1 MALMHQLVAENLPQ
15 KRKTSPR
22 GWLMFNA
29 PCCTH
34 RGHSRDTRMRGN
46 MLILPDG
53 HIAYNCYNCGFKTVF
68 DNVNISRNFEN
79 LMNWMG
85 IPNEDIRKVKLEAL
99 QNKLAGVTALPSH
112 EDLDFLRDF
121 KEVQLPEGARPVEAI
136 MEDDEIAPQFA
147 TAIEYL
153 FSRGDAVA
161 QGWDYHWSS
170 STKWNLD
177 QRIIIPFY
185 YRDKI
190 VGWTAR
196 YAGTPP
202 SGTPRY
208 YNSDLQTG
216 YLFNCDAITK
226 GNRKYIILVEGPFD
240 AIAIDGVAALGSKL
254 SRQQLSWLNSTDRE
268 IIVLPD
274 RQKNNQGLI
283 DIALEQGWSVSFPD
297 WEDDVKDAADASCRY
312 GKLLTLRTIIDSKT
326 NSALQI
332 GTKRKMY
339 RS

>member
-1 MALMHQLVAENLPQ
+1 
-15 KRKTSPR
+15 
-22 GWLMFNA
+22 
-29 PCCTH
+29 
-34 RGHSRDTRMRGN
+34 MRGN

-79 LMNWMG
+79 LMDWMG
-85 IPNEDIRKVKLEAL
+85 IPAEDTRKVKLEVL
-99 QNKLAGVTALPSH
+99 QNKLAGVTALPTH
-112 EDLDFLRDF
+112 DDLDFLRDF
-121 KEVQLPEGARPVEAI
+121 KEVQLPEGARPIEAI
-136 MEDDEIAPQFA
+136 MEDDEISDKFA
-147 TAIEYL
+147 GCMDYL

-161 QGWDYHWSS
+161 QGWDYHWTP

-216 YLFNCDAITK
+216 YLFNCDAIAK

-240 AIAIDGVAALGSKL
+240 AVAVDGVAALGSKL
-254 SRQQLSWLNSTDRE
+254 SKQQLNWLSSTDRE
-268 IIVLPD
+268 IILLPD

-283 DIALEQGWSVSFPD
+283 DIALEQRWSVSFPD

-312 GKLLTLRTIIDSKT
+312 GKLFTLRTIIDSKT
-326 NSALQI
+326 DSALQI
-332 GTKRKMY
+332 GTRRKMF
-339 RS
+339 R

>member
-1 MALMHQLVAENLPQ
+1 MALMHQLVADNLPQ

-29 PCCTH
+29 PCCSH
-34 RGHSRDTRMRGN
+34 RGHKHDTRMRGN

-79 LMNWMG
+79 LMDWMG
-85 IPNEDIRKVKLEAL
+85 IPTEDIRRVKLEVL
-99 QNKLAGVTALPSH
+99 QNKLDGVTAVSDHNELN
-112 EDLDFLRDF
+112 FLRDF
-121 KEVQLPEGARPVEAI
+121 KEVALPENARPIQVV
-136 MEDDEIAPQFA
+136 MEDDELTEQFGMCVD
-147 TAIEYL
+147 YL
-153 FSRGDAVA
+153 ANRGAAVGE
-161 QGWDYHWSS
+161 GWDYHWTP

-208 YNSDLQTG
+208 YNSDLQPG
-216 YLFNCDAITK
+216 YLFNCDAITR
-226 GNRKYIILVEGPFD
+226 GARKYIILVEGPFD

-254 SRQQLSWLNSTDRE
+254 SKQQLSWLTSTNRE
-268 IIVLPD
+268 IILLPD
-274 RQKNNQGLI
+274 RQRNNQGLI
-283 DIALEQGWSVSFPD
+283 DVALDQGWQVSFPD
-297 WEDDVKDAADASCRY
+297 WEDDIKDAADASCRY
-312 GKLLTLRTIIDSKT
+312 GKLFTLRTIIESRT

-332 GTKRKMY
+332 GTKRKMFK
-339 RS
+339 

>member
-1 MALMHQLVAENLPQ
+1 MHQLIAENLQQ

-34 RGHSRDTRMRGN
+34 RGQSRDTRMRGN

-53 HIAYNCYNCGFKTVF
+53 HIAYNCYNCGFTTVF

-79 LMNWMG
+79 LMDWMG
-85 IPNEDIRKVKLEAL
+85 MPSEDIRKVKLEVL
-99 QNKLAGVTALPSH
+99 QNKLNGVTAVNDHNELNFVH
-112 EDLDFLRDF
+112 DF
-121 KEVQLPEGARPVEAI
+121 KEVSLPEGARPIEAI
-136 MEDDEIAPQFA
+136 MEDEEISSQFV
-147 TAIEYL
+147 TVMEYL
-153 FSRGDAVA
+153 DSRGDAVA
-161 QGWDYHWSS
+161 ESWDYHWSP

-202 SGTPRY
+202 KDTPRY

-226 GNRKYIILVEGPFD
+226 GDRKYIILVEGPFD
-240 AIAIDGVAALGSKL
+240 AIAVDGVAALGSRL

-268 IIVLPD
+268 IILLPD
-274 RQKNNQGLI
+274 RQRNNQGLI
-283 DIALEQGWSVSFPD
+283 DIALEQRWSVSFPD

-312 GKLLTLRTIIDSKT
+312 GKLFTLRTIIDSRT
-326 NSALQI
+326 SSALQI
-332 GTKRKMY
+332 GTKRQMF
-339 RS
+339 R

>member
-1 MALMHQLVAENLPQ
+1 MALMHQLVADNLPQ

-29 PCCTH
+29 PCCSH
-34 RGHSRDTRMRGN
+34 RGHKHDTRMRGN

-79 LMNWMG
+79 LMDWMG
-85 IPNEDIRKVKLEAL
+85 IPTEDIRRVKLEVL
-99 QNKLAGVTALPSH
+99 QNKLDGVTAVSDHNELN
-112 EDLDFLRDF
+112 FLREF
-121 KEVQLPEGARPVEAI
+121 KEVALPENARPIQVV
-136 MEDDEIAPQFA
+136 MEDDELAEQFGMCVD
-147 TAIEYL
+147 YL
-153 FSRGDAVA
+153 ANRGAAV
-161 QGWDYHWSS
+161 GECWDYHWTP

-208 YNSDLQTG
+208 YNSDLQPG
-216 YLFNCDAITK
+216 YLFNCDAITR
-226 GNRKYIILVEGPFD
+226 GTRKYIILVEGPFD

-254 SRQQLSWLNSTDRE
+254 SKQQLSWLTSTNRE

-274 RQKNNQGLI
+274 RQRNNQGLI
-283 DIALEQGWSVSFPD
+283 DIALDQGWQVSFPD

-312 GKLLTLRTIIDSKT
+312 GKLFTLRTIIESRT

-332 GTKRKMY
+332 GTKRKMFK
-339 RS
+339 

>member
-1 MALMHQLVAENLPQ
+1 MALIHQLIAEYIPQ
-15 KRKTSPR
+15 KRRNSPR

-29 PCCTH
+29 PCCTN
-34 RGHSRDTRMRGN
+34 RGYSRDTRMRGN

-79 LMNWMG
+79 LMTWLG
-85 IPNEDIRKVKLEAL
+85 VPSDDLRKIKLEVL
-99 QNKLAGVTALPSH
+99 QNKLTGVTALPSH

-121 KEVQLPEGARPVEAI
+121 KEVALPDGSRPVEAI
-136 MEDDEIAPQFA
+136 LEDDEISDKFVNCM
-147 TAIEYL
+147 EYL
-153 FSRGDAVA
+153 FNRGDAVA
-161 QGWDYHWSS
+161 KGWDYHWTP

-240 AIAIDGVAALGSKL
+240 AIAIDGVAAMGSKL
-254 SRQQLSWLNSTDRE
+254 SRQQLSWLTSTDRE
-268 IIVLPD
+268 IILLPD

-283 DIALEQGWSVSFPD
+283 DIALEQRWSVSFPD

-312 GKLLTLRTIIDSKT
+312 GKLFTLRTIIDSKT

-332 GTKRKMY
+332 GTKRKTF
-339 RS
+339 R

>member
-1 MALMHQLVAENLPQ
+1 MALMHQLVADNLPQ

-29 PCCTH
+29 PCCSH
-34 RGHSRDTRMRGN
+34 RGHKHDTRMRGN

-79 LMNWMG
+79 LMDWMG
-85 IPNEDIRKVKLEAL
+85 IPTEDIRRVKLEVL
-99 QNKLAGVTALPSH
+99 QNKLDGVTAVSDHNELN
-112 EDLDFLRDF
+112 FLREF
-121 KEVQLPEGARPVEAI
+121 KEVALPENARPIQVV
-136 MEDDEIAPQFA
+136 MEDDELTEQFGNCVD
-147 TAIEYL
+147 YL
-153 FSRGDAVA
+153 ANRGAAVGE
-161 QGWDYHWSS
+161 GWDYHWTP

-208 YNSDLQTG
+208 YNSDLQPG
-216 YLFNCDAITK
+216 YLFNCDAITR

-254 SRQQLSWLNSTDRE
+254 SKQQLSWLTSTNRE

-274 RQKNNQGLI
+274 RQRNNQGLI
-283 DIALEQGWSVSFPD
+283 DIALDQGWQVSFPD

-312 GKLLTLRTIIDSKT
+312 GKLFTLRTIIESRT

-332 GTKRKMY
+332 GTKRKMFK
-339 RS
+339 

>member
-1 MALMHQLVAENLPQ
+1 
-15 KRKTSPR
+15 
-22 GWLMFNA
+22 
-29 PCCTH
+29 
-34 RGHSRDTRMRGN
+34 MRGN

>member
-1 MALMHQLVAENLPQ
+1 MALMHQLVADNLPQ

-29 PCCTH
+29 PCCSH
-34 RGHSRDTRMRGN
+34 RGHKHDTRMRGN

-79 LMNWMG
+79 LMDWMG
-85 IPNEDIRKVKLEAL
+85 IPTEDIRRVKLEVL
-99 QNKLAGVTALPSH
+99 QNKLDGVTAVSDHNELN
-112 EDLDFLRDF
+112 FLRDF
-121 KEVQLPEGARPVEAI
+121 KEVALPENARPIQVV
-136 MEDDEIAPQFA
+136 MEDDELTEQFGMCVD
-147 TAIEYL
+147 YL
-153 FSRGDAVA
+153 ASRGVAVGE
-161 QGWDYHWSS
+161 GWDYHWTP

-208 YNSDLQTG
+208 YNSDLQPG
-216 YLFNCDAITK
+216 YLFNCDAITR
-226 GNRKYIILVEGPFD
+226 GTRKYIILVEGPFD

-254 SRQQLSWLNSTDRE
+254 SKQQLSWLTSTNRE
-268 IIVLPD
+268 IILLPD
-274 RQKNNQGLI
+274 RQRNNQGLI
-283 DIALEQGWSVSFPD
+283 DVALDQGWQVSFPD
-297 WEDDVKDAADASCRY
+297 WEDDIKDAADASCRY
-312 GKLLTLRTIIDSKT
+312 GKLFTLRTIIESRT

-332 GTKRKMY
+332 GTKRKMFK
-339 RS
+339 